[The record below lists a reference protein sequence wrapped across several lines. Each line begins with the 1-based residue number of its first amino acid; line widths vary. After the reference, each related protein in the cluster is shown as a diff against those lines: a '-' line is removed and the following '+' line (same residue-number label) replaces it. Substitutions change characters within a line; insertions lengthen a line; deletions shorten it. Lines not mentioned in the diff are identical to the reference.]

1 MSPPQNDAQQR
12 TRIPFTK
19 ASACGNAFLMVEGER
34 ASGDLGALSR
44 RLCDRH
50 RGVGAD
56 GVEWL
61 FPDAEA
67 DVKARLINA
76 DGSEAEISGNGT
88 RCVAA
93 EICSREN
100 KTEVVVR
107 TGAGLKTCRLIG
119 REDGRQGMRQGST
132 FEFETDM
139 GQPEVGVQL
148 SIETMWVRA
157 VGTKISIGNPHVAIF
172 VENFQEAWQRQAAL
186 IGTQPQFPR
195 GTNVEYVVVRGASE
209 IEIRLFERARCFSGN
224 GDCARR
230 FADSALGESGLSAG
244 SGDSRLPWRILRLR
258 SSRDAFRFPQVANQA
273 ARTPSGRQGGN
284 CCARVEREERN
295 AGR

>member
-1 MSPPQNDAQQR
+1 MTAPPQQN
-12 TRIPFTK
+12 TEIPFTK
-19 ASACGNAFLMVEGER
+19 ASACGNDFLIVEGAH
-34 ASGDLGALSR
+34 ASGDLSAITR

-93 EICSREN
+93 EICSRTGE
-100 KTEVVVR
+100 TEVVVR
-107 TGAGLKTCRLIG
+107 TGAGLKTCRLISLKND
-119 REDGRQGMRQGST
+119 RPDGRQGST

-139 GQPEVGVQL
+139 GQPEVGGEF

-157 VGTKISIGNPHVAIF
+157 VGTKVSMGNPHFVIF
-172 VENFQEAWQRQAAL
+172 VENFQDGWQRQAAL

-195 GTNVEYVVVRGASE
+195 GTNVEYVVVRGANE
-209 IEIRLFERARCFSGN
+209 IEIRLFERGVGETESSGT
-224 GDCARR
+224 GSCAAAVAAIATRR
-230 FADSALGESGLSAG
+230 VASPVTVIAPGGAQTVRWENQVYLQGPATLICRGE
-244 SGDSRLPWRILRLR
+244 
-258 SSRDAFRFPQVANQA
+258 FFV
-273 ARTPSGRQGGN
+273 
-284 CCARVEREERN
+284 
-295 AGR
+295 

>member
-1 MSPPQNDAQQR
+1 MSSSRSEAQQS

-19 ASACGNAFLMVEGER
+19 ASACGNDFLMVEGER

-119 REDGRQGMRQGST
+119 REDGREGRRQGSKRIW
-132 FEFETDM
+132 
-139 GQPEVGVQL
+139 G
-148 SIETMWVRA
+148 S
-157 VGTKISIGNPHVAIF
+157 
-172 VENFQEAWQRQAAL
+172 QRSAA
-186 IGTQPQFPR
+186 
-195 GTNVEYVVVRGASE
+195 S
-209 IEIRLFERARCFSGN
+209 C
-224 GDCARR
+224 
-230 FADSALGESGLSAG
+230 
-244 SGDSRLPWRILRLR
+244 RLR
-258 SSRDAFRFPQVANQA
+258 RCGCGWWGREFRWGI
-273 ARTPSGRQGGN
+273 RTS
-284 CCARVEREERN
+284 
-295 AGR
+295 

>member
-1 MSPPQNDAQQR
+1 MSSLQNDAQQS

-19 ASACGNAFLMVEGER
+19 ASACGNDFLMVEGER
-34 ASGDLGALSR
+34 TSGDLGALSR

-119 REDGRQGMRQGST
+119 REDGREACRQGST

-139 GQPEVGVQL
+139 GQPEVGGQL

-157 VGTKISIGNPHVAIF
+157 VGTRVSMGNPHFVIF
-172 VENFQEAWQRQAAL
+172 EENFQEGWQRQAAL
-186 IGTQPQFPR
+186 IGTQPQFPQ
-195 GTNVEYVVVRGASE
+195 GTNVEYVVVRDASE
-209 IEIRLFERARCFSGN
+209 IEIRLFERGVGETQSSGT
-224 GDCARR
+224 GSCA
-230 FADSALGESGLSAG
+230 AA
-244 SGDSRLPWRILRLR
+244 
-258 SSRDAFRFPQVANQA
+258 VAA
-273 ARTPSGRQGGN
+273 IASGRVASPVTVISPGGAQTVRWQDQVYLRGPATLV
-284 CCARVEREERN
+284 CRGEFFV
-295 AGR
+295 

>member
-1 MSPPQNDAQQR
+1 MSSQQNEVHPNDAQQKS
-12 TRIPFTK
+12 RIPFTK
-19 ASACGNAFLMVEGER
+19 ASACGNDFLLVEG
-34 ASGDLGALSR
+34 AHSSGDLGALSR

-107 TGAGLKTCRLIG
+107 TGAGLKTCRLIDLKDGRKDG
-119 REDGRQGMRQGST
+119 REGGRQGST

-139 GQPEVGVQL
+139 GVPEVGGQL

-157 VGTKISIGNPHVAIF
+157 VGTKVSMGNPHFVIF
-172 VENFQEAWQRQAAL
+172 VENFQDGWQRQAAL
-186 IGTQPQFPR
+186 IGTQPQFPQ
-195 GTNVEYVVVRGASE
+195 GTNVEYVVVRGANE
-209 IEIRLFERARCFSGN
+209 IEIRLFERGVGETQSSGT
-224 GDCARR
+224 GSCA
-230 FADSALGESGLSAG
+230 SA
-244 SGDSRLPWRILRLR
+244 
-258 SSRDAFRFPQVANQA
+258 VAA
-273 ARTPSGRQGGN
+273 IASGRVASPVTVIAPGGSQTVRWEN
-284 CCARVEREERN
+284 QVYLRGPATLICRGEFFV
-295 AGR
+295 

>member
-1 MSPPQNDAQQR
+1 MSSSRNDAEQS

-19 ASACGNAFLMVEGER
+19 ASACGNDFLMVEGAH

-61 FPDAEA
+61 FPDAQA

-93 EICSREN
+93 EICSREG

-107 TGAGLKTCRLIG
+107 TGAGLKTCRLIRQEAGRQDG
-119 REDGRQGMRQGST
+119 REGGQPGST

-139 GQPEVGVQL
+139 GRPEVGGEL

-157 VGTKISIGNPHVAIF
+157 LGMRVSMGNPHFVIF
-172 VENFQEAWQRQAAL
+172 VENFQEGWQRQAAL

-195 GTNVEYVVVRGASE
+195 GTNVEYVVVRGANE
-209 IEIRLFERARCFSGN
+209 IEIRLFERGVGETQSSGT
-224 GDCARR
+224 GSCA
-230 FADSALGESGLSAG
+230 AA
-244 SGDSRLPWRILRLR
+244 
-258 SSRDAFRFPQVANQA
+258 VAA
-273 ARTPSGRQGGN
+273 IASGRVASPLTVIAPGGAQTVRWENQVYLQGPATLICRGEFF
-284 CCARVEREERN
+284 V
-295 AGR
+295 

>member
-1 MSPPQNDAQQR
+1 MSSSRSEAQQS

-19 ASACGNAFLMVEGER
+19 ASACGNDFLMVEGER

-50 RGVGAD
+50 RGVGAA
-56 GVEWL
+56 GVECL

-107 TGAGLKTCRLIG
+107 TGAGLKTCRLTC
-119 REDGRQGMRQGST
+119 REDGRQGST

-139 GQPEVGVQL
+139 GVPEVGGQL
-148 SIETMWVRA
+148 SIETMWAQA
-157 VGTKISIGNPHVAIF
+157 VGTKVS
-172 VENFQEAWQRQAAL
+172 
-186 IGTQPQFPR
+186 
-195 GTNVEYVVVRGASE
+195 
-209 IEIRLFERARCFSGN
+209 
-224 GDCARR
+224 
-230 FADSALGESGLSAG
+230 
-244 SGDSRLPWRILRLR
+244 
-258 SSRDAFRFPQVANQA
+258 
-273 ARTPSGRQGGN
+273 
-284 CCARVEREERN
+284 
-295 AGR
+295 

>member
-1 MSPPQNDAQQR
+1 MSAPQNEGQQIA
-12 TRIPFTK
+12 RIPFTK
-19 ASACGNAFLMVEGER
+19 ASACGNDFLMVEGVH

-100 KTEVVVR
+100 KTEVLVR
-107 TGAGLKTCRLIG
+107 TGAGLKTCRLICPKDG
-119 REDGRQGMRQGST
+119 REGSREGGRQGST

-139 GQPEVGVQL
+139 GRPEVGGQL
-148 SIETMWVRA
+148 SIETMWVQA
-157 VGTKISIGNPHVAIF
+157 LGTRVSMGNPHFVIF
-172 VENFQEAWQRQAAL
+172 VENFQEGWQRQAAL
-186 IGTQPQFPR
+186 IGTQPQFPQ
-195 GTNVEYVVVRGASE
+195 GTNVEYAVARGRNE
-209 IEIRLFERARCFSGN
+209 IEIRLFERGVGETQSSGT
-224 GDCARR
+224 GSCA
-230 FADSALGESGLSAG
+230 AA
-244 SGDSRLPWRILRLR
+244 
-258 SSRDAFRFPQVANQA
+258 VAA
-273 ARTPSGRQGGN
+273 IASGRVASPVTVISPGGVQTVRWENQVYLQGPATLICRGEFF
-284 CCARVEREERN
+284 V
-295 AGR
+295 

>member
-1 MSPPQNDAQQR
+1 MSSSRSEAHQS
-12 TRIPFTK
+12 TGIPFTK
-19 ASACGNAFLMVEGER
+19 ASACGNDFLMVEGER

-100 KTEVVVR
+100 KTHVVVR

-119 REDGRQGMRQGST
+119 REDGREGRRQGST

-139 GQPEVGVQL
+139 GQPEVSGQL

-157 VGTKISIGNPHVAIF
+157 VGTRISMGNPHFLIF
-172 VENFQEAWQRQAAL
+172 VENFQEGWQRQAAL
-186 IGTQPQFPR
+186 IGTQPQFPQ
-195 GTNVEYVVVRGASE
+195 GTNVEYVVVRDASE
-209 IEIRLFERARCFSGN
+209 IEIRLFERGVGETQSSGT
-224 GDCARR
+224 GSCAAAVAAIAGGRVASPVTVISPGGAQTVR
-230 FADSALGESGLSAG
+230 WEDQVYLRGPATLVCRGE
-244 SGDSRLPWRILRLR
+244 
-258 SSRDAFRFPQVANQA
+258 FFV
-273 ARTPSGRQGGN
+273 
-284 CCARVEREERN
+284 
-295 AGR
+295 